1 MNFLKKIL
9 YELMLDLKTV
19 DWPPELEF
27 NLQVS
32 VTTQLHFF
40 DHPAQEKKIV
50 IVIIIVIITIIIVVV
65 GFIINIFI
73 IED

>member
-1 MNFLKKIL
+1 
-9 YELMLDLKTV
+9 MLDLKTV

-32 VTTQLHFF
+32 VTTQLLFF

-50 IVIIIVIITIIIVVV
+50 IVIIIVIITIIIVVG
-65 GFIINIFI
+65 GFVINIFI